1 MDPLHTPLQLKLPVL
16 IFGVKLDGCVI
27 DTVALIG
34 HNEASFTVTVN
45 NPAVHTF
52 DIVPVPCPV
61 GGAGL
66 HVKLYGAPLPPVGV
80 AVAPP
85 SHTPVQLILC
95 EVAVILNAGG

>member
-1 MDPLHTPLQLKLPVL
+1 
-16 IFGVKLDGCVI
+16 VI
-27 DTVALIG
+27 ETVALIG
-34 HNEASFTVTVN
+34 HNETSFTVTVN
-45 NPAVHTF
+45 TPAVHTF

-66 HVKLYGAPLPPVGV
+66 QVKVYGEPLPPIGV
-80 AVAPP
+80 TVAPP